1 MRFASLEFGVNFSIF
16 MSSLLS
22 DVSSFD
28 ISLHSLQSEMLIKSV
43 VLKNYGMSS
52 KGAMLGVQHR
62 LIGEFGLT
70 NCCKNCLHVKTR
82 KFEIGF
88 SWPIIKHHCELHEFE
103 IGSPSGIC
111 KDWKR
116 VE

>member
-1 MRFASLEFGVNFSIF
+1 MRFASIEFGVNFSIF

-28 ISLHSLQSEMLIKSV
+28 VSLHLLRSEMFIKSV
-43 VLKNYGMSS
+43 VLKDYGMSG
-52 KGAMLGVQHR
+52 KGAMLRVQDR
-62 LIGEFGLT
+62 LMGEFGLT

-82 KFEIGF
+82 KYKIGF
-88 SWPIIKHHCELHEFE
+88 SWPIIKHYCVLHEFE
-103 IGSPSGIC
+103 IGNPSGVC

-116 VE
+116 VG

>member
-1 MRFASLEFGVNFSIF
+1 MRLSFLEFGVNFSIF

-28 ISLHSLQSEMLIKSV
+28 IYLHSLRSEMFIKSL
-43 VLKNYGMSS
+43 VLKDYGVSG
-52 KGAMLGVQHR
+52 KGAILGVQDR
-62 LIGEFGLT
+62 LMGELGLT
-70 NCCKNCLHVKTR
+70 NCCKNCIHVKTR
-82 KFEIGF
+82 KFVIGF
-88 SWPIIKHHCELHEFE
+88 SWPIIKHYCVLHEFE
-103 IGSPSGIC
+103 IGSPSGVC

>member
-1 MRFASLEFGVNFSIF
+1 MRLASLEFGVNFSIF

-28 ISLHSLQSEMLIKSV
+28 VSLHTLRSEMFIKSV
-43 VLKNYGMSS
+43 VLKDYGMSS
-52 KGAMLGVQHR
+52 KCAMLGLQNR
-62 LIGEFGLT
+62 LTGEFSLT
-70 NCCKNCLHVKTR
+70 DCCKNCLHVKTR

-88 SWPIIKHHCELHEFE
+88 SWPIIKHYCDLHEFE
-103 IGSPSGIC
+103 IGNPSGIC

>member
-1 MRFASLEFGVNFSIF
+1 

-28 ISLHSLQSEMLIKSV
+28 ISLHSLRSEMFIKSV
-43 VLKNYGMSS
+43 VLKDYGMSG
-52 KGAMLGVQHR
+52 KCAMLGVQDR
-62 LIGEFGLT
+62 LMGEFGLT

-88 SWPIIKHHCELHEFE
+88 SWPIIKHYCVLHEFE
-103 IGSPSGIC
+103 IGNPSGVC